1 MILTGGTTPWTF
13 LHNEPVAIY
22 PRLEHKV
29 HCDVLVIG
37 GGISGAAMAYVLTKQ
52 GANTVLLEKE
62 RVCSGSTSA
71 NAGLLQFANDRM
83 LSELIQQ
90 FNEQQGKAFYRMCKD
105 AVKRLSVIAGELSI
119 DSSFTERNSLYYAS
133 KPEDAG
139 KLRHEYDVLK
149 RCGFDVEYWDRERI
163 RTAFPFAKEA
173 ALYTR
178 GDAEVNP
185 YLLGHGMLKDA
196 SLQGLRVYE
205 DSEVLHCIDAGSSV
219 TAYTQLGAVTAKK
232 AVWAGGYAMQDWKRD
247 RQVVLTNTYAIMTEP
262 VSDLSSWY
270 ERALLWESGKP
281 YLYFRTTQDHRIM
294 AGGLDEPPPS
304 SGKPDQFIAERGGR
318 LLKEIGRLFP
328 ELAEVKMAC
337 AWAGI
342 FASTKDGLPLIGPHP
357 KYPNSYFMEVYGGN
371 GTVFSMIA
379 AELLA
384 EAIAGR
390 EPEELAWLSLTRPV
404 EVQETN

>member
-13 LHNEPVAIY
+13 LHNEPVAKY
-22 PRLEHKV
+22 PRLEDKI

-52 GANTVLLEKE
+52 GVDTVLLEKG
-62 RVCSGSTSA
+62 RVCGGSTSA

-105 AVKRLSVIAGELSI
+105 AVNRLSDIAGELSI

-133 KPEDAG
+133 TPEDAG
-139 KLRHEYDVLK
+139 KLRHEYDILK

-163 RTAFPFAKEA
+163 KAAFPFAKEA

-196 SLQGLRVYE
+196 SLQGLRIYE
-205 DSEVLHCIDAGSSV
+205 ESEVLNCLYTDSSV
-219 TAYTQLGAVTAKK
+219 VAHTQRGAVTAKQ
-232 AVWAGGYAMQDWKRD
+232 AVWAGGYAMQDWKPD

-262 VSDLSSWY
+262 VSDLSSWHDQ
-270 ERALLWESGKP
+270 ALLWESGKP
-281 YLYFRTTQDHRIM
+281 YLYFRTTPDHRIM

-304 SGKPDQFIAERGGR
+304 SGRPDQFIKERSAR
-318 LLKEIGRLFP
+318 LLKEIGRMFP
-328 ELAEVKMAC
+328 KLEGVRMAC

-342 FASTKDGLPLIGPHP
+342 FASTKDGMPLIGCHP
-357 KYPNSYFMEVYGGN
+357 EYPNSYFMEVYGGN

-390 EPEELAWLSLTRPV
+390 EPEALAWLSLTRPV
-404 EVQETN
+404 EIKNE